1 VPEGTILTVHAWYG
15 ELITN
20 ENSGFIER
28 SNDDVRLIQPA
39 GLGLGKSGN
48 DGSAFYSEG
57 Q

>member
-1 VPEGTILTVHAWYG
+1 MPEGTILTVHAWYG